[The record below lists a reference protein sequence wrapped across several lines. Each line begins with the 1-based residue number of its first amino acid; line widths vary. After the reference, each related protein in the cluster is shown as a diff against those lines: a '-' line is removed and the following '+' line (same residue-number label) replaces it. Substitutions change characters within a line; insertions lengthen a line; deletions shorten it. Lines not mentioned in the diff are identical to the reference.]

1 MRRIIC
7 ILATAL
13 LVFPV
18 LSIGDVEKT
27 KNKNVKL
34 AIAVQADNGN
44 LLTRYLDRAE
54 IHPPVILGRLTIFPI
69 TLKSV
74 NRLENVLTMSE
85 ALEKK
90 LLVVEELPSAQV
102 PKARFTNK
110 SENKMIFVMAGA
122 VIVGGK
128 QNRTLTTDALLGPNS
143 STVLNVYCVQRG
155 RWAGKKGFDKILIAP
170 QNIRARAMQEA
181 GQGAIWREVARTSR
195 KFKASDPTGD
205 LVVVLSKQEKT
216 KHFAILRKRIVPKL
230 PEKCVGIVV
239 AKDKKIIGADLFN
252 SPELFTRMKDKVL
265 NAYLGQYTQE
275 ELGITAKGGFIVQ
288 RPTQKD
294 VRNYLQACY
303 KASFEQGN
311 LRGVGRIY
319 HIRGARYGETLGF
332 ENRYM
337 IHTTL
342 MQKIVKK
349 LEDIQ
354 NEIVIPVRPDQQIRQ
369 QLQRHRS
376 ESESLPFKIRLR
388 K

>member
-13 LVFPV
+13 LVLPV

-44 LLTRYLDRAE
+44 LLTQYLDRAE

-110 SENKMIFVMAGA
+110 SENKMIFLMAGA

-155 RWAGKKGFDKILIAP
+155 RWTGKKGFEKILIAP
-170 QNIRARAMQEA
+170 QNIRARAMQKA
-181 GQGAIWREVARTSR
+181 GQGEIWREVARTSR

-205 LVVVLSKQEKT
+205 LVVVLSKQEKA
-216 KHFAILRKRIVPKL
+216 KHFTVLRKRIVPKL

-311 LRGVGRIY
+311 LHGVGRIY

-349 LEDIQ
+349 LEGIQ
-354 NEIVIPVRPDQQIRQ
+354 NQQAIPVRPNVQIRRR
-369 QLQRHRS
+369 LQRRRG
-376 ESESLPFKIRLR
+376 EPR
-388 K
+388 

>member
-7 ILATAL
+7 ILATVL

-18 LSIGDVEKT
+18 LSIGDVERT
-27 KNKNVKL
+27 KNKNAKL

-54 IHPPVILGRLTIFPI
+54 IHSPVILGRLTIFPI

-85 ALEKK
+85 AFEKK

-155 RWAGKKGFDKILIAP
+155 RWTGKKGFEKILIAP
-170 QNIRARAMQEA
+170 QNIRARAMQKA
-181 GQGAIWREVARTSR
+181 GQGEIWREVARTSR

-205 LVVVLSKQEKT
+205 LVVVLSKQEKA
-216 KHFAILRKRIVPKL
+216 KHFATLRKRILTKL

-239 AKDKKIIGADLFN
+239 AKDNKIIGADLFN

-275 ELGITAKGGFIVQ
+275 ELGITAKGGIVVQ

-337 IHTTL
+337 VHTTL

-349 LEDIQ
+349 PVDMQ
-354 NEIVIPVRPDQQIRQ
+354 NQQVIPVRPNVQIRRG
-369 QLQRHRS
+369 LQRRRS
-376 ESESLPFKIRLR
+376 ESR
-388 K
+388 